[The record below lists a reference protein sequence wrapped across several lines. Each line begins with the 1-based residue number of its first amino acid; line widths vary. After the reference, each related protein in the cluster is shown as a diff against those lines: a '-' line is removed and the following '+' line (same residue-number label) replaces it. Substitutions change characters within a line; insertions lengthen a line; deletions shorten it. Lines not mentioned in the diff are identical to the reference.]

1 VLEGQAALGHIDLIA
16 KGTIDSK
23 IRGLRYRPGLDD
35 YVTDRTGVGPFT
47 QAQLWNKI
55 AAGDTL
61 TVMGVPPGSGLR
73 MGIDRDLDGRFDGD

>member
-1 VLEGQAALGHIDLIA
+1 M
-16 KGTIDSK
+16 
-23 IRGLRYRPGLDD
+23 
-35 YVTDRTGVGPFT
+35 GPFT